1 MDDQN
6 NTGANA
12 PEAEVAAPATET
24 SIFSTTTVSEMSVE
38 EKAAAEKKALRERA
52 KMMGL
57 NPSPNASAE
66 TLRAQIQA
74 KIDGDTPTPAAEP
87 AAAPVVAQPTVQETA
102 NPANPLDPLSQVEAS
117 VQGNTGGLGEAAP
130 TMKPRSARAIA
141 LADAMRLI
149 RVKIT
154 NLDPKK
160 KDLPGEIF
168 TVANGVIGT
177 VRKFIPYGDAT
188 ENGYHLPNVIYKQL
202 EKRKFQH
209 IIVKRDPRTGENT
222 VQERWVKEF
231 SLEVLP
237 PLTQDELDKLAHAQL
252 AAGSIDN

>member
-6 NTGANA
+6 NT
-12 PEAEVAAPATET
+12 EAPASQTEAASPAAEP
-24 SIFSTTTVSEMSVE
+24 SIFSTAAVSEMSPE
-38 EKAAAEKKALRERA
+38 DKAAAEKKALRERA

-74 KIDGDTPTPAAEP
+74 KIDGDTPAAP
-87 AAAPVVAQPTVQETA
+87 APVVAEATVQDTA
-102 NPANPLDPLSQVEAS
+102 NPANPLDPLSNVEAS
-117 VQGNTGGLGEAAP
+117 VQGNSGGTGEAAP
-130 TMKPRSARAIA
+130 AVKPRSARAIA

-168 TVANGVIGT
+168 TVANGIIGT

-188 ENGYHLPNVIYKQL
+188 ENGYHLPYVIYRQL
-202 EKRKFQH
+202 DKRKFQH
-209 IIVKRDPRTGENT
+209 IITKRDPRTGENT

-237 PLTQDELDKLAHAQL
+237 PLTQEELDKLAHAQL